1 MKTKSPSANKA
12 RGNGSSP
19 RARET
24 QGIEQGPGSEACPRE
39 QMIAVAA
46 YFRAQQRGFTP
57 DKELSDWLEAEA
69 EVENLLGRSH

>member
-1 MKTKSPSANKA
+1 MKTRNPSASKT

-19 RARET
+19 RAQET
-24 QGIEQGPGSEACPRE
+24 RRSEQGSGAEACPRE

-57 DKELSDWLEAEA
+57 DRELSDWLEAEA
-69 EVENLLGRSH
+69 EVEDMLHRH